1 MKKNSINLP
10 DIADKAVL
18 KIENYFIAII
28 KELNLKLIEILRDRN
43 RYEIEIVDVGYDVSE
58 HVHSTGESFNIENY
72 ENVKDFLEE
81 PTGNTIPTYV
91 SGTGLMAETYED
103 YFRDLIMR
111 KKYDI
116 AEQVFRKELN
126 IGNKMSEEEKVLFD
140 DFNDIFCDVSIE
152 IEQNIYEVF
161 SNQKIYSILKF
172 YNYEN

>member
-43 RYEIEIVDVGYDVSE
+43 RYEIEIVDVVYDVSE

-91 SGTGLMAETYED
+91 SGAGLMAETYEH

-126 IGNKMSEEEKVLFD
+126 IGNEMSEEEKVLFD

-161 SNQKIYSILKF
+161 SNQKIYSILNF